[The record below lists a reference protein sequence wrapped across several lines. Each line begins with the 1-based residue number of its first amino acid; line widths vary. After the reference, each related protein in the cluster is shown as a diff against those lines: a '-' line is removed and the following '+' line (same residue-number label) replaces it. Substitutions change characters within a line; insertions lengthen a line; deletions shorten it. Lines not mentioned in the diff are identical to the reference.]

1 MKKITIL
8 LLAAVTLM
16 FSSCDTKK
24 AKDFNDK
31 LVGIQKE
38 IISQAQTIMKGPD
51 QKASK
56 IKANA
61 FIKEKLAELE
71 KVEPVKGG
79 EAFKQAMIDDIKAL
93 SMVYEIAVKLED
105 PSTSP
110 GDAEKLQEEQQQ
122 LLVKINDYDNQVLEQ
137 QKKFAKDKGFK
148 LEYK

>member
-16 FSSCDTKK
+16 FTSCDSKK

-31 LVGIQKE
+31 LVTIQKE
-38 IISQAQTIMKGPD
+38 IINEAQAIMKGPD

-56 IKANA
+56 IKAND
-61 FIKEKLAELE
+61 FIKQKLAELE

-79 EAFKQAMIDDIKAL
+79 EAFKQAMVDDIKAL
-93 SMVYEIAVKLED
+93 SQVYEIAVKLED
-105 PSTSP
+105 TNVTPEEAT
-110 GDAEKLQEEQQQ
+110 KLEAEQQQ
-122 LLVKINDYDNQVLEQ
+122 LLTKIDKYDNEVLEQ
-137 QKKFAKDKGFK
+137 QRKFAKSKGFK